1 MALSQADH
9 FEAARQQL
17 LNKRRDAEAE
27 IREINEAVAGLDAA
41 ARKLTGK
48 PGAPFKSEPE
58 EKAATRTLANRAL
71 PSESASGLITGPSM
85 TRKSQLTRSGTI

>member
-48 PGAPFKSEPE
+48 PGALLSRSLK
-58 EKAATRTLANRAL
+58 KRLLLA
-71 PSESASGLITGPSM
+71 PGESGRYQASP
-85 TRKSQLTRSGTI
+85 RVA